1 MMILVNGGSSS
12 GKSAFAESLI
22 VKEDKKE
29 RQKIQETGEERGCPP
44 SWYLATMIAWD
55 EECRERIRKH
65 RMMRA
70 EKNFMTLECPVDIGS
85 AEVPENSRVLL
96 ECLSNLAANEMYRED
111 LSSPEEGARERILEG
126 IRKIREKSG
135 LLVIVT
141 NDVSGDHGPYSEET
155 ECYRRLLGDI
165 NGSLAAEADEV
176 YEVFCGIPVKR
187 KGICREETSHMG
199 DKIQNM
205 DKNTEGI
212 TLFTGGAYQGKT
224 KLALSE
230 AARKKEDHF
239 ICAADGTESPVE
251 HAFSSEAVLNLHMY
265 IKRMIDEVWEETA
278 DSGRSGMEELLEKR
292 MYRFL
297 DELLQKN
304 PSAVITCDELGC
316 GIVPVA
322 KQDRLWREMTG
333 DACQYLAEHA
343 KKVCHVTCGLADVL
357 KGGES

>member
-1 MMILVNGGSSS
+1 MILVNGGSSS

-22 VKEDKKE
+22 VKEEKE
-29 RQKIQETGEERGCPP
+29 RQRIPETGGGSECLP

-70 EKNFMTLECPVDIGS
+70 EKNFRTLECPVDIGN
-85 AEVPENSRVLL
+85 AKVPENSRVLL
-96 ECLSNLAANEMYRED
+96 ECLSNLTANEMYRDD
-111 LSSPEEGARERILEG
+111 LSCPEEGAEERIVEG
-126 IRKIREKSG
+126 IRKIQEQAG

-155 ECYRRLLGDI
+155 ERYRRLLGDI
-165 NGSLAAEADEV
+165 NRLLAEKADEV

-187 KGICREETSHMG
+187 KGIRREETSHTG
-199 DKIQNM
+199 DNIQNM
-205 DKNTEGI
+205 EKHTEGF

-230 AARKKEDHF
+230 AAGKRKDHF
-239 ICAADGTESPVE
+239 ICTADGRESPLE

-265 IKRMIDEVWEETA
+265 IKRMIEDAWDKNAECENAGV
-278 DSGRSGMEELLEKR
+278 EELLEKK
-292 MYRFL
+292 MYGFL

-333 DACQYLAEHA
+333 DACQYLAERA
-343 KKVCHVTCGLADVL
+343 KKVCRVTCGLAEVL